1 MNEEIPSWAALL
13 IGGGIGIFLIGLL
26 LVSIS
31 GVGNVKRKKD
41 AKRQANN
48 EDNIPFDLP
57 NYGYDSSARH
67 LPTEL
72 EKEVE
77 MDEVEVAKIQAGAD
91 RVREEE
97 LRRKRRGKKKSRRF
111 RNRIGK

>member
-1 MNEEIPSWAALL
+1 M
-13 IGGGIGIFLIGLL
+13 IGQHFLSAVELEFLLIGLL

-77 MDEVEVAKIQAGAD
+77 MDEVEIAKIQAGAD
-91 RVREEE
+91 RVREEGMTKKT
-97 LRRKRRGKKKSRRF
+97 KRQEKEPSISHYQ
-111 RNRIGK
+111 IGE